1 MDLNTIKRHIKMK
14 KKEET
19 AEVEIIFGEES
30 IDAMSEDEREIIC
43 MHLFD
48 EMVEFYQRNQDK
60 YKEIL
65 KENKIHQLIAKL

>member
-1 MDLNTIKRHIKMK
+1 MDLNTIKRYIKMK

-48 EMVEFYQRNQDK
+48 EMVEFYQRNPDK

>member
-1 MDLNTIKRHIKMK
+1 MK

-30 IDAMSEDEREIIC
+30 IDAISEDEREIIC

-48 EMVEFYQRNQDK
+48 EMVEFYQRNPDK

>member
-1 MDLNTIKRHIKMK
+1 MK

>member
-1 MDLNTIKRHIKMK
+1 MK

-48 EMVEFYQRNQDK
+48 EMVEFYQRNPDK

>member
-48 EMVEFYQRNQDK
+48 EMVEFYQRNPDK